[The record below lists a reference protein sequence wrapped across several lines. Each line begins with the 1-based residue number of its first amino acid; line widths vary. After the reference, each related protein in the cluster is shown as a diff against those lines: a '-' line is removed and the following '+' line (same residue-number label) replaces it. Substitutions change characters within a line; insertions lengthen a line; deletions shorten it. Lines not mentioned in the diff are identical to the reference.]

1 MKPDTNNHSVFM
13 LHYHLIMCI
22 KYRNEVIDDTISN
35 RLNEI
40 FVKIA
45 PAYNITL
52 EEWNHDV
59 DHVHILFRGQPNT
72 EISKFINAYKS
83 ASSCI
88 IKKEFPEIRKSLW
101 KEMFWSQSFCL
112 LTTGK
117 ATVDIINN
125 TFNRRVRKM
134 ASKAINYRAYPTAE
148 QSIMFA
154 KTFGSAVRSITLCFP
169 IRLKATGPQVSFL
182 LLRLPSI
189 RMNIHILGRQ
199 TVLPLQTCR

>member
-45 PAYNITL
+45 PAYNIAL

-59 DHVHILFRGQPNT
+59 DHVHILVRGQPNT

-83 ASSCI
+83 ASSRI
-88 IKKEFPEIRKSLW
+88 IKKEFPEKRKSLW

-117 ATVDIINN
+117 ATVDII
-125 TFNRRVRKM
+125 KQY
-134 ASKAINYRAYPTAE
+134 I
-148 QSIMFA
+148 QSQG
-154 KTFGSAVRSITLCFP
+154 KKDGKQS
-169 IRLKATGPQVSFL
+169 
-182 LLRLPSI
+182 
-189 RMNIHILGRQ
+189 N
-199 TVLPLQTCR
+199 